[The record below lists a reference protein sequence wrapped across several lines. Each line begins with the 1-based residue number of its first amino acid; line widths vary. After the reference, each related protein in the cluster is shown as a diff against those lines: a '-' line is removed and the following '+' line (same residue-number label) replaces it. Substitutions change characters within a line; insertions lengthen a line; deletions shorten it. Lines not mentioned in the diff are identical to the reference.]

1 MAEVVA
7 TSILNLIDGPSE
19 TKKGHMSIYI
29 RESTLEK
36 REVFR
41 KNERNNQY
49 AESCVVSRLKGI
61 SL

>member
-7 TSILNLIDGPSE
+7 TSILNLIDGSSE
-19 TKKGHMSIYI
+19 TKGGHMSIYV

-41 KNERNNQY
+41 KNER
-49 AESCVVSRLKGI
+49 K
-61 SL
+61 